1 MKSLTEAIK
10 DYLALRRSLGFKLHS
25 AGAALMNFA
34 SFMERQQA
42 QNITTR
48 LALEWAQQ
56 PPDSQPAHWAQR
68 LSFVRGFARHHVATD
83 PSTEVPPAGLLPYRP
98 ARARPYLYSHDE
110 VRLLLKQALQLPDG
124 VAGLRPWTYYA
135 LLGLL
140 SVTGLRVGEALRLR
154 LDDVDLATG
163 VLTVRG
169 TKFGK
174 SRLVPIH
181 ASTRDVLADYAARR
195 TKQLGGRDA
204 AHLFVTRTGHAL
216 DGADVRR
223 TFYSLS
229 RQIGLR
235 GQEDSHGPRLH
246 DFRHRFAVETLMG
259 WYRSGVDAER
269 RLPVLSTYLGH
280 VHVSDT
286 YWYLSAHPQ
295 LMALAMARVERR
307 WEDRS

>member
-1 MKSLTEAIK
+1 MKPLTKAID
-10 DYLALRRSLGFKLHS
+10 DYLVLRRSLGFKLRR
-25 AGAALMNFA
+25 AGSELMNFA

-42 QNITTR
+42 QTITTQ
-48 LALEWAQQ
+48 LALDWAQQ
-56 PPDSQPAHWAQR
+56 PNDAQPAHWAQR

-83 PSTEVPPAGLLPYRP
+83 PRTEVPPPGLLPYRP

-110 VRLLLKQALQLPDG
+110 VRRLLEQALQLP
-124 VAGLRPWTYYA
+124 VASGLRPWTYHA

-154 LDDVDLATG
+154 LDDVDLDAG

-181 ASTRDVLADYAARR
+181 VSTRDVLAHYGTRR
-195 TKQLGGRDA
+195 ASHVCGRDA
-204 AHLFVTRTGHAL
+204 TNFFITGTGNQL
-216 DGADVRR
+216 DGGDVRR

-229 RQIGLR
+229 RRIGLR
-235 GQEDSHGPRLH
+235 GQHDSHGPRLH

-259 WYRSGVDAER
+259 WYRSGEDAER
-269 RLPVLSTYLGH
+269 RLPMLSAYLGH

-307 WEDRS
+307 WEDRP